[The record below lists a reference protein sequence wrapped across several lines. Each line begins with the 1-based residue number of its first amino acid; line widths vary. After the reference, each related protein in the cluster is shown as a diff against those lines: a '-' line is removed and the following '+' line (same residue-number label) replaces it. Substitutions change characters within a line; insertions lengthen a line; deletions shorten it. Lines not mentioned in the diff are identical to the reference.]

1 LEGTGVLVPLQRVHF
16 AEDVPEVFRAS
27 LHEIRRELDVPAEFP
42 AEVVAAALQAAK
54 SPRLPELDRTDIEFV
69 TIDPPDSMDLDQAL
83 HIERDG
89 DGYTVYYAI
98 ADVAAFV
105 QPGDPIDLEARR
117 RGETLYAP
125 DKRTP
130 LHPPELSEG
139 AASLLADQVR
149 PALLWTISVDAAGEG
164 TKVVCERALVKSRAK
179 LNYAGVQKDLDAGTA
194 SESLQLLREVGKLRE
209 KRELARGG
217 VNLPI
222 PDQEVVTSNHGWGL
236 EFRAPLPVE
245 GWNAQISLLTGMA
258 AAQLMM
264 GGGIGILRTLPESH
278 EDLRRKLGNTAKAL
292 GIDWPDG
299 TSYAAFIHGLDPKV
313 PAHAAMLAACTVLFR
328 GAGYSAF
335 SEGVPEQPK
344 HAAMKAEYA
353 HVTAPLRRLVDRW
366 TGEICVA
373 LSAGTE
379 VPQWVRESMDEVPK
393 IMDDADRRAHAY
405 ERSIVSMVEAG
416 LVADEIG
423 SEFDGVITEVDQ
435 RDNTRGI
442 VVLSTLAIEGRIS
455 GTAPLPLGRPV
466 RVKLIEANIPKRLV
480 AFELVS

>member
-1 LEGTGVLVPLQRVHF
+1 MPLQRVRF
-16 AEDVPEVFRAS
+16 VEEVPEVFRAS
-27 LHEIRRELDVPAEFP
+27 LQDIRREQQVPDSFP
-42 AEVVAAALQAAK
+42 AEVTAAALAAAK
-54 SPRLPELDRTDIEFV
+54 SPRLPALDRTDIEFV

-83 HIERDG
+83 HIERSG
-89 DGYTVYYAI
+89 DGYTVHYAI

-105 QPGDPIDLEARR
+105 QPGDPIDAEARR

-139 AASLLADQVR
+139 AASLLPDQIR
-149 PALLWTISVDAAGEG
+149 PALLWTITVDATGEG
-164 TKVVCERALVKSRAK
+164 TGVTCERALVKSRAK
-179 LNYAGVQKDLDAGTA
+179 LNYAGVQQDLDAGTA

-209 KRELARGG
+209 QRELARGG

-258 AAQLMM
+258 AGELMM
-264 GGGIGILRTLPESH
+264 KGKIGILRTLPESH
-278 EDLRRKLGNTAKAL
+278 DDLRRKLGNTAKAL
-292 GIDWPDG
+292 GISWPEE

-328 GAGYSAF
+328 GAGYVAF
-335 SEGVPEQPK
+335 AGTVPAQPE

-366 TGEICVA
+366 AGEICVA
-373 LSAGTE
+373 LSAGTD
-379 VPQWVRESMDEVPK
+379 VPAWVRDSMDEIPK
-393 IMDDADRRAHAY
+393 VMDDADRRAHAY

-416 LVADEIG
+416 LVADQVG
-423 SEFDGVITEVDQ
+423 STFDGVITDVDE
-435 RDNTRGI
+435 RETTRGI
-442 VVLSTLAIEGRIS
+442 VALSTLAIEGRVTGPS
-455 GTAPLPLGRPV
+455 PLPLGQRV
-466 RVKLIEANIPKRLV
+466 RVKLVEADIAKRTI
-480 AFELVS
+480 AFELA